1 MLFERYAVQLKVN
14 DSHHDIFDVN
24 FEDELFE
31 EVEIE
36 SETYKFTQHHYT
48 YQFANASYEN
58 LIAIF
63 TKPEV
68 LHTTGDD
75 RELYHTKIAYVKT
88 KENQVIVNTQNWDV
102 VNHLNE
108 YQGLI
113 DFIDIYIIPYDNMA
127 KIAIEYK
134 YHALPQTVL
143 FEIIKYI
150 FVNGFIGFGIS
161 FEEDLDIVKDYFQ
174 TDFEATF
181 NSSRRNK
188 KIIVYMD
195 TVNNGT
201 EVINSAKIE
210 YSVKA
215 NISLENTMNYLHT
228 QYQDNTIRYSIK
240 CEDEDNKTALITAE
254 ELRTNA
260 SEWETPARTTIDT
273 LQIDTSVFTSLSHF
287 LRISDD

>member
-1 MLFERYAVQLKVN
+1 MLFERYAVQLKE
-14 DSHHDIFDVN
+14 DASHHHIFDAN
-24 FEDELFE
+24 FEEELFE

-36 SETYKFTQHHYT
+36 AETYKFTKHHYT
-48 YQFANASYEN
+48 YQFTNASYEN

-68 LHTTGDD
+68 LYTTDED
-75 RELYHTKIAYVKT
+75 RYLYHTKIAYVKT

-102 VNHLNE
+102 VNHLDE

-127 KIAIEYK
+127 KIAVEYK
-134 YHALPQTVL
+134 YHSLPPTIL

-150 FVNGFIGFGIS
+150 FVNGFLRFGIN
-161 FEEDLDIVKDYFQ
+161 FGEDLDIVKDYFL
-174 TDFEATF
+174 TDFEETF
-181 NSSRRNK
+181 NESRRNK

-195 TVNNGT
+195 TVNNGD
-201 EVINSAKIE
+201 EVINSAKTE

-215 NISLENTMNYLHT
+215 DITLENTLNYLHT

-254 ELRTNA
+254 ELSTGTD
-260 SEWETPARTTIDT
+260 EWKTPARTTINT
-273 LQIDTSVFTSLSHF
+273 SQIDTSVFSALSHF
-287 LRISDD
+287 MRITDA